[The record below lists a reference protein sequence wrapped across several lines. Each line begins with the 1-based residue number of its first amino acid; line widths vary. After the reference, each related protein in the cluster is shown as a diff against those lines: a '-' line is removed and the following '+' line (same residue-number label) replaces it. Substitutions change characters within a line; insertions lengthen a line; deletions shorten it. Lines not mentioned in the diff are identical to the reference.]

1 MAMVYKGLSVAPCHW
16 IERPSGAKDAI
27 INPVGAK
34 TFFLVFHYAL
44 TFYLSIN
51 YHLSITQSPYT
62 AVSCNVEDAFPHEP
76 VVCGFVRMRR
86 SV

>member
-1 MAMVYKGLSVAPCHW
+1 MAMVYKGLSIAPCHY

-34 TFFLVFHYAL
+34 TFFLVFYHAL
-44 TFYLSIN
+44 SFYLSIN
-51 YHLSITQSPYT
+51 YHLSIIQSSYT
-62 AVSCNVEDAFPHEP
+62 AVSWNLEDAFPHKP
-76 VVCGFVRMRR
+76 VVCGFVHVHR